1 MIGGT
6 RNIRENFMLTQTDR
20 EVVKE
25 VFKAF
30 EIVPPPK
37 ETYIVIARSQGRSN
51 LLRWIKKEW
60 EIINGTKRYSRNDA
74 E

>member
-1 MIGGT
+1 MIGGM
-6 RNIRENFMLTQTDR
+6 RNIRENLMLTQTDR
-20 EVVKE
+20 EVIKE

-51 LLRWIKKEW
+51 FMRRLMWQLRELRLSG
-60 EIINGTKRYSRNDA
+60 NNASNV
-74 E
+74 

>member
-1 MIGGT
+1 M
-6 RNIRENFMLTQTDR
+6 TQTDR
-20 EVVKE
+20 EVIKE

-30 EIVPPPK
+30 ENVPPPK

-60 EIINGTKRYSRNDA
+60 EIINGT
-74 E
+74 